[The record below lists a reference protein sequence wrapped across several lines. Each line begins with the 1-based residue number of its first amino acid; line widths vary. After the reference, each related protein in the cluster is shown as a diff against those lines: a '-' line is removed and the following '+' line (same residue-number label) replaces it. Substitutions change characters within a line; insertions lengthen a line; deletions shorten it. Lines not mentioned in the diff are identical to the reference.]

1 MVSMMRLMAIVL
13 WALGGIGVPA
23 HANPIDVAIET
34 VNEFRSQSAL
44 PVLVPSPTLNDIA
57 SAHAADMM
65 RNGFVSHKGSD
76 GSQLSNRVSDA
87 GYQFCFVAQNIE
99 AHAASFEDA
108 LKKWDAYPP
117 TRKILLHRKAREI
130 GIAHVGDGIWVM
142 VLARPGCDYMASL

>member
-13 WALGGIGVPA
+13 WALVVIGVPA

-87 GYQFCFVAQNIE
+87 GYQFCFVA
-99 AHAASFEDA
+99 
-108 LKKWDAYPP
+108 
-117 TRKILLHRKAREI
+117 
-130 GIAHVGDGIWVM
+130 
-142 VLARPGCDYMASL
+142 